1 MTARR
6 DADLLVGEGRPIM
19 AKPARAIGFVEE
31 VRAVKIHQNDGVNP
45 CPGPRTLLVLRAHV
59 ARELLEFLAGKRASF
74 PLKRRDVL
82 EGDLEH
88 PVMRGRQHQREGGK
102 RPKRPGDTDQE
113 DQEPD
118 QTPHRWAAT
127 LDDRRRVHPRSPSA
141 NARTSV
147 RKRLTSTGEYH
158 RTRRRPSREVLSVGS
173 LLPVRRSSRQR
184 LPSRYAQSSGMHPA
198 MKIPAAPRASDL
210 LIISGWS
217 IPTHGSPITVVAGA
231 PSSVPLSRRRTSRCV
246 MSRQA

>member
-19 AKPARAIGFVEE
+19 AKPARAIGFLEE
-31 VRAVKIHQNDGVNP
+31 ALAVQLHKQDGVNP

-88 PVMRGRQHQREGGK
+88 RLMRGRQHQREGGK

-118 QTPHRWAAT
+118 QAPHRWAAT
-127 LDDRRRVHPRSPSA
+127 LDDRRRHPRSSSA

-147 RKRLTSTGEYH
+147 RNRLTSTGEYH

-173 LLPVRRSSRQR
+173 LLPVRRSSKLR
-184 LPSRYAQSSGMHPA
+184 
-198 MKIPAAPRASDL
+198 
-210 LIISGWS
+210 
-217 IPTHGSPITVVAGA
+217 
-231 PSSVPLSRRRTSRCV
+231 
-246 MSRQA
+246 